1 MQVLKKMSTG
11 DNTSDIF
18 KKFQQQLDEQ
28 AAALRALTATINE
41 VRLNQEPQ
49 YRDQIKDDVDNQ
61 PPAHRRAPR
70 RVPRTDYDLHDRGQ
84 PSLAKPKSE
93 QQREH
98 LFHTRCH
105 VQGKLCR
112 VIIDGES
119 CSNIASTTMVEK
131 LCLTTTKHPQPYQL
145 QGLSNKGQFRVTQ

>member
-1 MQVLKKMSTG
+1 MSTG

-70 RVPRTDYDLHDRGQ
+70 RVP
-84 PSLAKPKSE
+84 
-93 QQREH
+93 
-98 LFHTRCH
+98 
-105 VQGKLCR
+105 
-112 VIIDGES
+112 
-119 CSNIASTTMVEK
+119 
-131 LCLTTTKHPQPYQL
+131 
-145 QGLSNKGQFRVTQ
+145 

>member
-1 MQVLKKMSTG
+1 MSTG
-11 DNTSDIF
+11 DNNSDIF

-41 VRLNQEPQ
+41 VQLNQEPQ
-49 YRDQIKDDVDNQ
+49 YRYPIKEDRDNQ
-61 PPAHRRAPR
+61 PHRRDPR
-70 RVPRTDYDLHDRGQ
+70 RVPRMDDDFHDRGQ
-84 PSLAKPKSE
+84 SSLAKPKSE

-131 LCLTTTKHPQPYQL
+131 LC
-145 QGLSNKGQFRVTQ
+145 

>member
-1 MQVLKKMSTG
+1 MSKG
-11 DNTSDIF
+11 DNNDDTF

-28 AAALRALTATINE
+28 AAALRALTATLNE
-41 VRLNQEPQ
+41 VRVNQEPQ
-49 YRDQIKDDVDNQ
+49 YRDPIKEDRDNQ
-61 PPAHRRAPR
+61 PHRRGPR
-70 RVPRTDYDLHDRGQ
+70 RVPRMNDDFNDHGQ

-119 CSNIASTTMVEK
+119 CSNVASTMMVEK
-131 LCLTTTKHPQPYQL
+131 LCLNTTKHP
-145 QGLSNKGQFRVTQ
+145 